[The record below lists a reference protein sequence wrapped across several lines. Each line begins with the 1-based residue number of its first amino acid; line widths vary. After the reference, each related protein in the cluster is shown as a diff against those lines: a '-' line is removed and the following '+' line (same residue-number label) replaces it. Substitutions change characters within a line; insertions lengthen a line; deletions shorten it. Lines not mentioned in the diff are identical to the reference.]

1 MRGLQVIFLNIPFRK
16 TEEIILRLAPKLDIV
31 NKDFL
36 SPVFAVSSESDAQGI
51 NPSYI
56 HHHAINLEPNFILV
70 KIIAH
75 DPGTFGYPGIA
86 IIIIIIIIWAR
97 WFIIWARW
105 SLPLGSFFPFQTS
118 ALSRCSIAAR
128 PLKEKVGL
136 VSKILRKVKE
146 IEFELGVA
154 GNVNFFHCI
163 RH

>member
-1 MRGLQVIFLNIPFRK
+1 MRGLQVTFLNIPFRK

-75 DPGTFGYPGIA
+75 DPGTLVLDFYTLTNLVPFLATSSSCSVPRIA
-86 IIIIIIIIWAR
+86 
-97 WFIIWARW
+97 
-105 SLPLGSFFPFQTS
+105 
-118 ALSRCSIAAR
+118 
-128 PLKEKVGL
+128 
-136 VSKILRKVKE
+136 
-146 IEFELGVA
+146 
-154 GNVNFFHCI
+154 NFNLC
-163 RH
+163 